1 MLMKKIFT
9 FVMCAMAAMS
19 AGAQEFNLFDAADCD
34 ADGWLWLN
42 TQEKIDKYVGVIDE
56 DNYTVNPNGKI
67 IQMAYA
73 NIMPDYPAT
82 TADPDIIGT
91 DKAGYVIGQE
101 GYVADEAFKGAIT
114 IAGASAQMST
124 NGGCLVLNL
133 PSCSTISLMLS
144 SEASMLG
151 RTLMLTP
158 GYGIDNDDSTG
169 EDKWTGHT
177 KAIYSKATL
186 FGKLHGAGQFKWEG
200 IESLNN
206 GNNAGVTFK
215 SDSPVYF
222 AFQNCHKYPIY
233 VHAIKVTTPK
243 QESAGISDLSAN
255 SGTNGPVYNLA
266 GQRVKHASKS
276 ILIQDGKKF
285 VSK

>member
-1 MLMKKIFT
+1 MKKIFT
-9 FVMCAMAAMS
+9 FVMCAMTAMS

-67 IQMAYA
+67 IQMAFA
-73 NIMPDYPAT
+73 NIAPDYPAT

-169 EDKWTGHT
+169 EDKWIGHT

-186 FGKLHGAGQFKWEG
+186 FDKLHSLGQWKWETAATDHG
-200 IESLNN
+200 RTN
-206 GNNAGVTFK
+206 GDLTFV
-215 SDSPVYF
+215 SENPVYF
-222 AFQNCHKYPIY
+222 ALQNCHKYPIY